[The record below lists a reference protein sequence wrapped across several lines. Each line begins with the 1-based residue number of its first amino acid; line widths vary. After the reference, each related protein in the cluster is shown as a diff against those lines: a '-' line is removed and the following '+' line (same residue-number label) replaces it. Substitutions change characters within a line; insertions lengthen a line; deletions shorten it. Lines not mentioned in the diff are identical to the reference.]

1 MIPVNNP
8 IPEPEDFDEKCRKP
22 GNRWLKSNIYNGHYD
37 RSKRPANFW
46 KNFSKL
52 LAQGFSY
59 RCGFLGTY
67 VGQGT
72 VDHWVSCNENPYL
85 SYEWSNY
92 RYLDGR
98 INSSKNK
105 CRAVIWLQNHPE
117 KKKLSSTR

>member
-72 VDHWVSCNENPYL
+72 VDHWVSCNENPY
-85 SYEWSNY
+85 
-92 RYLDGR
+92 
-98 INSSKNK
+98 
-105 CRAVIWLQNHPE
+105 
-117 KKKLSSTR
+117 